1 MDIHALDGIMG
12 LAMKMEM
19 DTTNQTEDF
28 SDVMMINPFE
38 KAESIVQ
45 VEGRINTYDILDY
58 VYPEALLED
67 LLELTAKGEN
77 I

>member
-28 SDVMMINPFE
+28 SDVMMVNPFE